1 MSINLQSSPNF
12 QFPNIKDYIKKKV
25 INILFYDSALPELE
39 LLLKD
44 VDPNYILVPL
54 DRSQDF
60 NNFFQNWTT
69 ENKIY
74 QIDRLG
80 VLAHG
85 TTGNIHLGSSPIN
98 SSYINKNRDFMLLSY
113 IASLLIKACL

>member
-12 QFPNIKDYIKKKV
+12 QFSIYKDYKKKKV
-25 INILFYDSALPELE
+25 INILFYDSALPELD
-39 LLLKD
+39 LLLND
-44 VDPNYILVPL
+44 VDPSYILVPL

-60 NNFFQNWTT
+60 NNFFQNWTA

-74 QIDRLG
+74 QINKLG

-98 SSYINKNRDFMLLSY
+98 SSYIHKNNLFGTVDIS
-113 IASLLIKACL
+113 